1 MAGRPRANRAED
13 WSAQPPDG
21 GYLGLE
27 PVPAVVAAAAV
38 AAAAHGG
45 TLNVFAGSLAR
56 AFLFG
61 HPGDD
66 QAAVDWAVRPRPD
79 PAVLPR
85 GRLRWIQMQVL
96 DDSGQ

>member
-27 PVPAVVAAAAV
+27 PVPAVVAAV

-66 QAAVDWAVRPRPD
+66 QAAVGWEVRPRLD
-79 PAVLPR
+79 RAVLPQ
-85 GRLRWIQMQVL
+85 GRLRWI
-96 DDSGQ
+96 